1 MATINKNRV
10 SAENII
16 RCLYHSSGMANRLET
31 FNNIQFSN
39 LCFASSHIPAQA
51 VDDTQASH
59 TGSFEVV
66 KFLSITYNMPQPTNT
81 ISKVI
86 IHSLRVVKVIFTG
99 ASPRFF
105 NQ

>member
-16 RCLYHSSGMANRLET
+16 RCLYHSSGMANRLEI
-31 FNNIQFSN
+31 FNKIQFSS
-39 LCFASSHIPAQA
+39 LRFASSHIPAQA

-59 TGSFEVV
+59 TGTFEVV
-66 KFLSITYNMPQPTNT
+66 KFLSITYSILQPTNT

-86 IHSLRVVKVIFTG
+86 IHSRRVVRVIFTVD
-99 ASPRFF
+99 SLCFCT
-105 NQ
+105 Q